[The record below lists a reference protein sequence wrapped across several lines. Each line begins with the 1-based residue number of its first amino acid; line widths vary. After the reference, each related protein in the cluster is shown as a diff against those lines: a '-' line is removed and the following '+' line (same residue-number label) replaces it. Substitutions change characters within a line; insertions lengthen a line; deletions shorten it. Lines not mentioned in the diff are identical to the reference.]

1 MYTNAYTSLHSL
13 ARRRCQ
19 RYLHGS
25 LNGMRPFSFLDPNF
39 FPYISISRCCKGATE
54 MSTEPTSLT
63 ERYATFF
70 IFRSK
75 FFPPISQFLDA
86 VQARRRCQRNLQGAL
101 NGMQPF
107 SFLDPNFF
115 APISQFLDA
124 AQARRRCQR
133 HLQGALN
140 SMRFL
145 TFLDPN
151 YPPNISISRCG
162 TGATEMSTAP
172 TRCPQQYA
180 TIFIFRSFFF
190 SISRILDVAW
200 GLRGSERQLHCA
212 LNSMGSFSFFGLN
225 FFSISRILDVART
238 RWRCQRH
245 LRGDHF
251 HVSVQKIFSSI
262 SRIQD
267 VPRGRQR
274 NQRHLHCAQ
283 NSMGSFLFFGPK
295 IFFFIARMLD
305 VARARRWCQRHL
317 HCALNSM
324 RSFSF
329 FGKIFFLYLEF
340 WMWHGRD
347 GGVNGT
353 YTVP

>member
-200 GLRGSERQLHCA
+200 GLRGSERQPTLRPEQYGIIFIFRSKFFFNISNSGCCTDAMEVSTAPSRRPFSCFCA
-212 LNSMGSFSFFGLN
+212 KN
-225 FFSISRILDVART
+225 FFFDISNSGCSTGATEESTALT
-238 RWRCQRH
+238 
-245 LRGDHF
+245 LRPGTVWDHF
-251 HVSVQKIFSSI
+251 YFSVQKY
-262 SRIQD
+262 
-267 VPRGRQR
+267 
-274 NQRHLHCAQ
+274 
-283 NSMGSFLFFGPK
+283 
-295 IFFFIARMLD
+295 
-305 VARARRWCQRHL
+305 
-317 HCALNSM
+317 
-324 RSFSF
+324 
-329 FGKIFFLYLEF
+329 FFL
-340 WMWHGRD
+340 
-347 GGVNGT
+347 
-353 YTVP
+353 